1 VSDARTSRTYRSPR
15 RQEGARQTRRA
26 ILDAAAELFV
36 ACGYGGTSVDAIAER
51 AGVSKPT
58 VFSAVGN
65 KATLLKVVR
74 DVAMAGDDEPVP
86 VMQRPAYV
94 ELLAESDPYRTVR
107 LLARNT
113 TALLSRYSALDEVL
127 HGAAD
132 SDTDLR
138 ELWAASEGQ
147 RRAAAANYVRNLA
160 GKGPLKPGLEVEAA
174 VDLVWLSIA
183 PTNYFRLV
191 LTRGWSDDRFEQWL
205 GDVLTYHLLPV
216 PTNPM
221 NKEKNQ

>member
-1 VSDARTSRTYRSPR
+1 VSDATPTRTYRSPR
-15 RQEGARQTRRA
+15 REESARQTRGA
-26 ILDAAAELFV
+26 ILEAAAELFL
-36 ACGYGGTSVDAIAER
+36 ANGYGGTSVDAIAAR

-58 VFSAVGN
+58 VFAAVGN

-94 ELLAESDPYRTVR
+94 ELLAEPDPYRTVR

-132 SDTDLR
+132 SDPDLR
-138 ELWAASEGQ
+138 ELWTASEGQ
-147 RRAAAANYVRNLA
+147 RLGAAGNYVRNLA
-160 GKGPLKPGLEVEAA
+160 GKSPLRPGLTVDAA
-174 VDLVWLSIA
+174 TDLLWLFIA
-183 PTNYFRLV
+183 PTNYVRLV
-191 LTRGWSDDRFEQWL
+191 LARGWPDDRFEQWL
-205 GDVLTYHLLPV
+205 GDVLTYHLLPLPP
-216 PTNPM
+216 PT